1 MFFGILTLLTAL
13 SISAVA
19 IYYSVAG
26 LVAIFAA
33 ATIPIV
39 IMGTVLEIG
48 KLVTAVWLHR
58 YWHQAAWLLK
68 TYLSIAVVVLMF
80 ITSMGIFGFLS
91 RAHIEQTANA
101 TEGLAQISRIDIEI
115 ARQQAIIDRAEQRI
129 VDEESSITVDNT
141 EIQNQIDKEQERI
154 DSAYDRIQPA
164 IDEQN
169 AIIVAAQNADDAR
182 IAPFQQQFNALEEE
196 LKNISIEAG
205 QYEDRLSNLSL
216 DMSATSPIT
225 AQITNIEQSV
235 SLVQSQLAS
244 SESVAIQSAQKT
256 IGVEPD
262 GRAGPNTRRAADV
275 WIAQE
280 QSRINELQS
289 QLSTVRVE
297 AQNLYNTERQ
307 RLTALIEDLRGNKT
321 QEVKSRQEKI
331 LETIDEI
338 RKSQSPAI
346 QIARTEIQRIRTAA
360 EEQIAQSN
368 NLIQNLRESLTVGRN
383 EIVDQIV
390 AEQQQK
396 IIEGNNLIDTLT
408 QQKYQLQ
415 ADYRKLEAEVG
426 PVKYLAEFI
435 YGEKAN
441 QELLEESVRWVIL
454 IIIFVFDPLA
464 VLLLIA
470 SQATFGYNRLSKLDS
485 PSFASQGE
493 KHDIRETESNVASES
508 DRTSDY
514 GGDTAVSLAVAREG
528 IKNNESNITRTDGN
542 FGDTVSK
549 DSIEQSIDLDN
560 GMEQIEIPSDRSEK
574 ERYERLMLAENDL
587 DYKNAKSAWKEDN
600 PNKTLK
606 EFKEAYI
613 QGKIEK
619 LPWEG
624 YVQNGEQGNDT
635 LWNRI
640 KKD

>member
-58 YWHQAAWLLK
+58 YWHQAAWWLK

-91 RAHIEQTANA
+91 RSHIEQTANA

-129 VDEESSITVDNT
+129 VDEESSITVDNK

-225 AQITNIEQSV
+225 AQIRNIEQSI

-244 SESVAIQSAQKT
+244 SESVAIQTAQRT

-346 QIARTEIQRIRTAA
+346 QIARTEIQRIRIAA

-368 NLIQNLRESLTVGRN
+368 NLIQNLRESLSVGRN
-383 EIVDQIV
+383 EMVDQIV

-396 IIEGNNLIDTLT
+396 IIETNNLIDTLT

-485 PSFASQGE
+485 PWLAGQGE

-508 DRTSDY
+508 DRTPDPR
-514 GGDTAVSLAVAREG
+514 GDTAVSLAVAGEG
-528 IKNNESNITRTDGN
+528 IKNDESNIISTDGN

-549 DSIEQSIDLDN
+549 DSIEQPIDMDN

-624 YVQNGEQGNDT
+624 YVQNGEQGNNT